1 MFTKEEEIMRIFEIY
16 QTLTDKIPDG
26 FSVVEVRSIGY
37 KHVWLRRNW
46 TGKYGGKPK
55 QFKKIDRQLWDRIAE
70 NKYFKEVTNKYKEKE

>member
-1 MFTKEEEIMRIFEIY
+1 MRIFEIY

-55 QFKKIDRQLWDRIAE
+55 QFKR
-70 NKYFKEVTNKYKEKE
+70 